1 MFAVQQPSVQEHQ
14 WFRKIVDKVRH
25 SLAGH
30 EKVDFL
36 KSAEVFFEFVR
47 AVFMISLTLW
57 HSPVEQDRV
66 LSRYCE
72 QLSLELYRSLCDQ
85 TSSTV
90 KHTGHSVRLM
100 NTALSF
106 LGLPPL
112 QGSDVYE
119 EQSSSESS
127 GKSEEQTYNDGC
139 SAAKISSSEAK
150 VVESEGTPSD
160 IQQLCDGLES
170 SGLETGD
177 GFRNGV
183 SEASSNGHQLSD
195 ALASSSTDDHDGGD
209 GSAYP
214 AHKTEVTSSGS
225 QASSA
230 PRDKIQASTFPVTS
244 SEMKYLK
251 QFPKKPLEKFV
262 GVPISHEEMLSSSFE
277 SEVEQTDKSELEEE
291 DEVGKASGVV
301 NLSVTHISEVSKTL
315 SKGTSPIKGELVA
328 NIKDFIKTD
337 TNLESKRLEKGV
349 SQTTDISVSDGHQI
363 TGSKQARGEDN
374 CDISAVEFS
383 STKSS
388 SSTDPVDSS
397 SGKSSSLV
405 PFDSTTESGF
415 DTIDS
420 SVMKSV
426 FRKVFITNRF

>member
-1 MFAVQQPSVQEHQ
+1 M
-14 WFRKIVDKVRH
+14 
-25 SLAGH
+25 
-30 EKVDFL
+30 
-36 KSAEVFFEFVR
+36 
-47 AVFMISLTLW
+47 
-57 HSPVEQDRV
+57 
-66 LSRYCE
+66 
-72 QLSLELYRSLCDQ
+72 
-85 TSSTV
+85 
-90 KHTGHSVRLM
+90 RLM

-112 QGSDVYE
+112 QGSDAYE
-119 EQSSSESS
+119 EQSSSEWSVESS
-127 GKSEEQTYNDGC
+127 GRSEEQTTNDGC
-139 SAAKISSSEAK
+139 SAAKSSSSEAK

-160 IQQLCDGLES
+160 VQQLCDGLES

-291 DEVGKASGVV
+291 DEGGKASGVV

-337 TNLESKRLEKGV
+337 KHLESKRLEKGA
-349 SQTTDISVSDGHQI
+349 SQTTDISISVCHQI
-363 TGSKQARGEDN
+363 AESKQASGEDN

-405 PFDSTTESGF
+405 PFDSTTESSF
-415 DTIDS
+415 DTTDS
-420 SVMKSV
+420 SVMKSQSSGKSSSLTDFDATTKSSCDTTDSSGGLSPLV
-426 FRKVFITNRF
+426 DLSGSTIDSDALDSLNLGHSVRSGDDDLSEYLKNWMPPSGDEEQEPKVYSKYCWVGLFFFCFFLKQ